1 VSYNCNLSNINNNTA
16 QNKLQV
22 RAGHL
27 LYNEK
32 LYNTGHTSSLLP
44 SEMTYIVSSGALNS
58 THSLPCRA
66 NVLQKRTYPA
76 VQPNIKCINLKN
88 IAWQTEE
95 HQSSV
100 SLPVKAMNTGTSS

>member
-1 VSYNCNLSNINNNTA
+1 LKQQDDNESNNYRVSYNCNLSNINNNTA

-44 SEMTYIVSSGALNS
+44 
-58 THSLPCRA
+58 CRA

-88 IAWQTEE
+88 IA
-95 HQSSV
+95 
-100 SLPVKAMNTGTSS
+100 